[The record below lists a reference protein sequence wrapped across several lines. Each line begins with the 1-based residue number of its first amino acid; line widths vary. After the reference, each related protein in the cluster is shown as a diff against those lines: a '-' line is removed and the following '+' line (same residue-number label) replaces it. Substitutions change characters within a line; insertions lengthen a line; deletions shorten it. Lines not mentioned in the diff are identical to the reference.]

1 MQEIRLAIF
10 DWDGTLMDSVG
21 RIVACVQGA
30 ARDCELAVP
39 APAQIRQIIGLSLDV
54 AMSRLFPLNSGCG
67 CGCGCGCGS
76 AFDERQIAVLIDRYR
91 HHYLHD
97 ATPSPLF
104 SGAGEL
110 LHDWRS
116 RGLQLAV
123 ATGKSRSGLDRV
135 LDETGLRPLFVTS
148 RGADEARSKPDPLM
162 LEQILNELG
171 LSTRQA
177 VMIGDSVHDM
187 AMAEAIAMPRI
198 GVTWGVDSRDAL
210 SRHGPVA
217 VVDSMTA
224 LRALL

>member
-1 MQEIRLAIF
+1 MQDIRLAIF

-39 APAQIRQIIGLSLDV
+39 APTQIRQIIGLSLDV
-54 AMSRLFPLNSGCG
+54 AMSRLFPLSSGSG
-67 CGCGCGCGS
+67 SGSGS
-76 AFDERQIAVLIDRYR
+76 AFDERQIAALIDRYR

-123 ATGKSRSGLDRV
+123 ATGKSRRGLDRV

-162 LEQILNELG
+162 LEQILDELG
-171 LSTRQA
+171 LSPRQA

>member
-1 MQEIRLAIF
+1 MQDIRLAIF

-30 ARDCELAVP
+30 ARDCELAAP
-39 APAQIRQIIGLSLDV
+39 TPAQIRQIIGLSLEV
-54 AMSRLFPLNSGCG
+54 AMSRLFPLCSDSGATSDG
-67 CGCGCGCGS
+67 
-76 AFDERQIAVLIDRYR
+76 RQITALIDRYR

-104 SGAGEL
+104 AGAGEL
-110 LHDWRS
+110 LHDWQS
-116 RGLQLAV
+116 QGLQLAV
-123 ATGKSRSGLDRV
+123 ATGKSRRGLDRV
-135 LDETGLRPLFVTS
+135 LDETGLRPLLVTS
-148 RGADEARSKPDPLM
+148 RGADEANSKPDPLM
-162 LEQILNELG
+162 LEQILAELG
-171 LSTRQA
+171 LSPRQA

-210 SRHGPVA
+210 GRHGPVA
-217 VVDSMTA
+217 VVDSMAA

>member
-1 MQEIRLAIF
+1 MQDIRLAIF

-39 APAQIRQIIGLSLDV
+39 APPQIRQIIGLSLDV
-54 AMSRLFPLNSGCG
+54 AMSRLFPLRSDSGT
-67 CGCGCGCGS
+67 
-76 AFDERQIAVLIDRYR
+76 AIDERQIAMLIDCYR

-104 SGAGEL
+104 AGAGEL

-116 RGLQLAV
+116 RGLQLVV
-123 ATGKSRSGLDRV
+123 ATGKSRRGLDRV
-135 LDETGLRPLFVTS
+135 LDETGLRPLFMTS
-148 RGADEARSKPDPLM
+148 RGADEANSKPDPLM
-162 LEQILNELG
+162 LEQILDELG
-171 LSTRQA
+171 LSPRQA
-177 VMIGDSVHDM
+177 VMVGDSVHDM

-210 SRHGPVA
+210 SRYEPVA
-217 VVDSMTA
+217 VVDSMTI
-224 LRALL
+224 LRSLL

>member
-1 MQEIRLAIF
+1 MQDIRLAIF

-39 APAQIRQIIGLSLDV
+39 SPAQIRQIIGLSLDV
-54 AMSRLFPLNSGCG
+54 AMSRLFPLCSGS
-67 CGCGCGCGS
+67 GS
-76 AFDERQIAVLIDRYR
+76 GATSGERQIAAIIDRYR

-104 SGAGEL
+104 AGAGEL
-110 LHDWRS
+110 LHDWQL
-116 RGLQLAV
+116 RGLQLAI
-123 ATGKSRSGLDRV
+123 ATGKSRRGLDRV
-135 LDETGLRPLFVTS
+135 LDETGLRSLFVTS

-162 LEQILNELG
+162 LEQILDELR
-171 LSTRQA
+171 LSPRQA

-198 GVTWGVDSRDAL
+198 GVTWGVDSSDAL

-224 LRALL
+224 LHALL

>member
-1 MQEIRLAIF
+1 MQDIRLAIF

-54 AMSRLFPLNSGCG
+54 AMSRLFPLSSGSG
-67 CGCGCGCGS
+67 SGSGSGS
-76 AFDERQIAVLIDRYR
+76 AFDERQIAALIDRYR

-116 RGLQLAV
+116 RGLQLAI
-123 ATGKSRSGLDRV
+123 ATGKSRRGLDRV

>member
-1 MQEIRLAIF
+1 MQDIRLAIF

-54 AMSRLFPLNSGCG
+54 AMSRLFPLRSDNGT
-67 CGCGCGCGS
+67 
-76 AFDERQIAVLIDRYR
+76 AIDERQIATLIDRYR

-97 ATPSPLF
+97 TTPSPLF
-104 SGAGEL
+104 AGAGEL
-110 LHDWRS
+110 LHDWRF

-123 ATGKSRSGLDRV
+123 ATGKSRRGLDRV

-162 LEQILNELG
+162 LEQILDELR
-171 LSTRQA
+171 LSPRQA

-187 AMAEAIAMPRI
+187 AMAEAIAMPCI
-198 GVTWGVDSRDAL
+198 GVTWGVDSREAL
-210 SRHGPVA
+210 SRYEPVA
-217 VVDSMTA
+217 VVDSMTV
-224 LRALL
+224 LRRLL

>member
-1 MQEIRLAIF
+1 MQDIRLAIF

-39 APAQIRQIIGLSLDV
+39 TPARIRQIIGLSLDV
-54 AMSRLFPLNSGCG
+54 AMSRLFPLCSDSGAT
-67 CGCGCGCGS
+67 S
-76 AFDERQIAVLIDRYR
+76 DERLIAALIDRYR

-104 SGAGEL
+104 AGAGEL
-110 LHDWRS
+110 LHDWQS
-116 RGLQLAV
+116 QGLQLAV
-123 ATGKSRSGLDRV
+123 ATGKSRRGLDRV
-135 LDETGLRPLFVTS
+135 LDETGLRPLFATS
-148 RGADEARSKPDPLM
+148 RGADEANSKPDPLM
-162 LEQILNELG
+162 LEQILAELE
-171 LSTRQA
+171 LAPRQA

-198 GVTWGVDSRDAL
+198 GVTWGVDRRDAL
-210 SRHGPVA
+210 GRHGPVA
-217 VVDSMTA
+217 VVDSMAA

>member
-1 MQEIRLAIF
+1 MQDIRLAIF

-54 AMSRLFPLNSGCG
+54 AMSRLFPLSSGSG
-67 CGCGCGCGS
+67 SGSGSGS
-76 AFDERQIAVLIDRYR
+76 AFDERQIAALIDRYR

-104 SGAGEL
+104 AGAGEL

-123 ATGKSRSGLDRV
+123 ATGKSRRGLDRV

-148 RGADEARSKPDPLM
+148 RGADEARSKPDPQM
-162 LEQILNELG
+162 LEQILDELG

-210 SRHGPVA
+210 RRHGPVA
-217 VVDSMTA
+217 VVDSMAA
-224 LRALL
+224 LRGLL

>member
-1 MQEIRLAIF
+1 MQDIRLAIF

-54 AMSRLFPLNSGCG
+54 AMPRLFPLSSGS
-67 CGCGCGCGS
+67 GS
-76 AFDERQIAVLIDRYR
+76 GSGSGRAFDERQIAALIDRYR

-123 ATGKSRSGLDRV
+123 ATGKSRRGLDRV

-162 LEQILNELG
+162 LEQILDELG
-171 LSTRQA
+171 LSPRQA

-217 VVDSMTA
+217 VVDSMAA
-224 LRALL
+224 LRGLL

>member
-1 MQEIRLAIF
+1 MQDIRLAIF

-39 APAQIRQIIGLSLDV
+39 SPAQIRQIIGLSLDV
-54 AMSRLFPLNSGCG
+54 AMSRLFPLCSDSGT
-67 CGCGCGCGS
+67 
-76 AFDERQIAVLIDRYR
+76 AIDERQIATLIDRYR

-104 SGAGEL
+104 AGAGEL
-110 LHDWRS
+110 LHDWQS

-123 ATGKSRSGLDRV
+123 ATGKSRRGLDRV

-162 LEQILNELG
+162 LEQILDELG
-171 LSTRQA
+171 LSPRQA

-224 LRALL
+224 LRVLL

>member
-1 MQEIRLAIF
+1 MQDIRLAIF

-21 RIVACVQGA
+21 RIVDCAQGA

-39 APAQIRQIIGLSLDV
+39 APSQIRQIIGLSLDV
-54 AMSRLFPLNSGCG
+54 AMSRLFPLRSDSGT
-67 CGCGCGCGS
+67 
-76 AFDERQIAVLIDRYR
+76 AIDERQIAMLIDRYR

-97 ATPSPLF
+97 TTPSPLF
-104 SGAGEL
+104 AEAGEL
-110 LHDWRS
+110 LHDWQS

-123 ATGKSRSGLDRV
+123 ATGKSRRGLDRV

-162 LEQILNELG
+162 LEQILDELG
-171 LSTRQA
+171 LSPRQA

-224 LRALL
+224 LRGLL

>member
-1 MQEIRLAIF
+1 MQDIRLAIF

-39 APAQIRQIIGLSLDV
+39 APTQIRQIIGLSLDV
-54 AMSRLFPLNSGCG
+54 AMSRLFPLSSGSG
-67 CGCGCGCGS
+67 SGSGSGS
-76 AFDERQIAVLIDRYR
+76 AFDERQIAALIDRYR

-116 RGLQLAV
+116 RGLQLAI
-123 ATGKSRSGLDRV
+123 ATGKSRRGLDRV

-162 LEQILNELG
+162 LEQILDELG
-171 LSTRQA
+171 LSPRQA

>member
-1 MQEIRLAIF
+1 MQDIRLAIF

-39 APAQIRQIIGLSLDV
+39 APPQIRQIIGLSLDV
-54 AMSRLFPLNSGCG
+54 AMSRLFPLRSDSGT
-67 CGCGCGCGS
+67 
-76 AFDERQIAVLIDRYR
+76 AIDERQIAMLIDCYR

-104 SGAGEL
+104 AGAGEL

-116 RGLQLAV
+116 RGLRLAV
-123 ATGKSRSGLDRV
+123 ATGKSRRGLDRV
-135 LDETGLRPLFVTS
+135 LDETGLRPLFMTS
-148 RGADEARSKPDPLM
+148 RGADEANSKPDPLM
-162 LEQILNELG
+162 LEQILDELG
-171 LSTRQA
+171 LSPRQA
-177 VMIGDSVHDM
+177 VMVGDSVHDM

-210 SRHGPVA
+210 SRYEPVA

>member
-1 MQEIRLAIF
+1 MQDIRLAIF

-21 RIVACVQGA
+21 RIAACVQGA

-54 AMSRLFPLNSGCG
+54 AMSRLFPLCSDSGT
-67 CGCGCGCGS
+67 
-76 AFDERQIAVLIDRYR
+76 AIDERQIGMLIDRYR

-104 SGAGEL
+104 AGAEEL

-116 RGLQLAV
+116 QGLQLAV
-123 ATGKSRSGLDRV
+123 ATGKSRRGLDRV
-135 LDETGLRPLFVTS
+135 LDETGLRALFVTS

-162 LEQILNELG
+162 LEQILAELG
-171 LSTRQA
+171 LSPRQA
-177 VMIGDSVHDM
+177 VMVGDSVHDM

-198 GVTWGVDSRDAL
+198 GVTWGVDSCDAL
-210 SRHGPVA
+210 SRYEPVA

-224 LRALL
+224 LRTLL

>member
-1 MQEIRLAIF
+1 MQDIRLAIF

-30 ARDCELAVP
+30 TRDCDLAVP
-39 APAQIRQIIGLSLDV
+39 APSQIQQIIGLSLDV
-54 AMSRLFPLNSGCG
+54 AMSRLFPLRSDSGT
-67 CGCGCGCGS
+67 
-76 AFDERQIAVLIDRYR
+76 AMDERQIATLIERYR

-104 SGAGEL
+104 TGAGEL

-123 ATGKSRSGLDRV
+123 ATGKSRRGLDRV

-162 LEQILNELG
+162 LEQILDELG
-171 LSTRQA
+171 LSPRQA

-198 GVTWGVDSRDAL
+198 GITWGVDSRDAL

-217 VVDSMTA
+217 VVDSMAA
-224 LRALL
+224 LRGLL

>member
-1 MQEIRLAIF
+1 MQDIRLAIF

-39 APAQIRQIIGLSLDV
+39 APSQIRQIIGLSLDV
-54 AMSRLFPLNSGCG
+54 AMSRLFPLRSDSGT
-67 CGCGCGCGS
+67 
-76 AFDERQIAVLIDRYR
+76 AIDERQIAMLIDRYR

-97 ATPSPLF
+97 TTPSPLF
-104 SGAGEL
+104 AGVGEL

-116 RGLQLAV
+116 QGLQLAV
-123 ATGKSRSGLDRV
+123 ATGKSRRGLDRV

-162 LEQILNELG
+162 LEQILAELG
-171 LSTRQA
+171 LSPRQA

-210 SRHGPVA
+210 SRYEPVA
-217 VVDSMTA
+217 VVDSMTV
-224 LRALL
+224 LRSLL

>member
-1 MQEIRLAIF
+1 MQDIRLAIF

-21 RIVACVQGA
+21 RIVDCVQEA
-30 ARDCELAVP
+30 ARYCELAVP

-54 AMSRLFPLNSGCG
+54 AMSRLFPLSSGC
-67 CGCGCGCGS
+67 
-76 AFDERQIAVLIDRYR
+76 AFDERQIAALIDRYR

-104 SGAGEL
+104 AGAGEL

-123 ATGKSRSGLDRV
+123 ATGKSRRGLDRV
-135 LDETGLRPLFVTS
+135 LDE
-148 RGADEARSKPDPLM
+148 
-162 LEQILNELG
+162 LG
-171 LSTRQA
+171 LSPRQA

-217 VVDSMTA
+217 VVDSMAA
-224 LRALL
+224 LRGLL

>member
-1 MQEIRLAIF
+1 MQDIRLAIF

-39 APAQIRQIIGLSLDV
+39 TPVRIRQIIVLSV
-54 AMSRLFPLNSGCG
+54 VVGIPRLFPLSSGS
-67 CGCGCGCGS
+67 GS
-76 AFDERQIAVLIDRYR
+76 GSGRAFDERQIAALIDRYR

-104 SGAGEL
+104 FGAGEL
-110 LHDWRS
+110 LHDWQS

-162 LEQILNELG
+162 LEQILDELG
-171 LSTRQA
+171 LSPRQA

-217 VVDSMTA
+217 VVDSMAA
-224 LRALL
+224 LRGLL

>member
-1 MQEIRLAIF
+1 MQDIRLAIF

-30 ARDCELAVP
+30 ARDCELTVP

-54 AMSRLFPLNSGCG
+54 AMSRLFPLCSDSG
-67 CGCGCGCGS
+67 
-76 AFDERQIAVLIDRYR
+76 ATRDERQIAALINRYR

-104 SGAGEL
+104 AGAGEL
-110 LHDWRS
+110 LHDWQS

-123 ATGKSRSGLDRV
+123 ATGKSRRGLDRV
-135 LDETGLRPLFVTS
+135 LDETGLRPLFMTS

-162 LEQILNELG
+162 LEQILDELG
-171 LSTRQA
+171 LSPRQA
-177 VMIGDSVHDM
+177 VMVGDSVHDM

-210 SRHGPVA
+210 SRYEPVA

-224 LRALL
+224 LRTLL

>member
-1 MQEIRLAIF
+1 MQDIRLAIF

-39 APAQIRQIIGLSLDV
+39 SPAQIRQIIGLSLDV
-54 AMSRLFPLNSGCG
+54 AMSRLFPLCSDSGT
-67 CGCGCGCGS
+67 
-76 AFDERQIAVLIDRYR
+76 AIDERQIATLIDRYR

-104 SGAGEL
+104 AGAGEL

-116 RGLQLAV
+116 RGLQLAI
-123 ATGKSRSGLDRV
+123 ATGKSRRGLDRV

-162 LEQILNELG
+162 LEQILDELG
-171 LSTRQA
+171 LSPRQA

-187 AMAEAIAMPRI
+187 AMAEAIAMSCI
-198 GVTWGVDSRDAL
+198 GVTWGVDSCDAL
-210 SRHGPVA
+210 SRYEPVA
-217 VVDSMTA
+217 VVDSIRA
-224 LRALL
+224 LRTLL

>member
-1 MQEIRLAIF
+1 MQDIRLAIF

-21 RIVACVQGA
+21 RIVACVQGV

-39 APAQIRQIIGLSLDV
+39 APTQIRQIIGLSLDV
-54 AMSRLFPLNSGCG
+54 AMSRLFPLSSGSG
-67 CGCGCGCGS
+67 SGSGS
-76 AFDERQIAVLIDRYR
+76 AFDERQIAALIDRYR

-123 ATGKSRSGLDRV
+123 ATGKSRRGLDRV

-148 RGADEARSKPDPLM
+148 RAADEARSKPDPLM
-162 LEQILNELG
+162 LEQILDELG
-171 LSTRQA
+171 LSPRQA

-217 VVDSMTA
+217 VVDFMAA